1 MTLEEGQRVMLAV
14 DLRLTGSVVPAED
27 SATSADAGAGI
38 LYLASGTE
46 GTVERVHEHDR
57 QQSEEVREY
66 ERLKG
71 LLDAFGHQMPPES
84 RNQLEEKVAA
94 LEPAWTAY
102 QEDRLRTTVRVRLD
116 NGFVLDGAHEDVFTS
131 V

>member
-1 MTLEEGQRVMLAV
+1 MTLEEGQRVKLAA

-27 SATSADAGAGI
+27 YPTARDAGAGI

-46 GTVERVHEHDR
+46 GTVERLRGHDR

-71 LLDAFGHQMPPES
+71 LLDAFGHQMPPGS
-84 RNQLEEKVAA
+84 RNQLEEKVTA
-94 LEPAWTAY
+94 LESAWTAY
-102 QEDRLRTTVRVRLD
+102 QEDKLRITVRVRLD
-116 NGFVLDGAHEDVFTS
+116 NGFVLDGVHEDVFS
-131 V
+131 SA